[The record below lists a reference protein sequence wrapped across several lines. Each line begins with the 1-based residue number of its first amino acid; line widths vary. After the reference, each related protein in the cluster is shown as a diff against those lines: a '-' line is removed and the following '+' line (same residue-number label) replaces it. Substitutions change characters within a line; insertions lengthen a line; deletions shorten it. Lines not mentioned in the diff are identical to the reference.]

1 MNNNLTIG
9 ITTFSK
15 RKDLLINLINKIRE
29 ITNHKILV
37 CINGEQNAQFD
48 VNYAQDILLFFS
60 KHINVYPIFFNEV
73 RGLSKLWNTIA
84 IHSSDENVLILN
96 DDLDLHNNKIFENI
110 EAHIKS
116 NDFNGFTKINNSF
129 SHFIISKKT
138 LDGLGYFDE
147 RLLGFGEEDGDIVY
161 RCEKNN
167 IKINNIHIPGFINLV
182 SEIRHD
188 HIKPGIG
195 KYSKFNRDFI
205 YGEKYEANT
214 KGIRGMFDS
223 QMIEKLNNI
232 NQYPY
237 EEFFRENKYNI

>member
-1 MNNNLTIG
+1 MILMG
-9 ITTFSK
+9 
-15 RKDLLINLINKIRE
+15 LLKLI
-29 ITNHKILV
+29 ILFH
-37 CINGEQNAQFD
+37 IS
-48 VNYAQDILLFFS
+48 LFQ
-60 KHINVYPIFFNEV
+60 
-73 RGLSKLWNTIA
+73 
-84 IHSSDENVLILN
+84 
-96 DDLDLHNNKIFENI
+96 
-110 EAHIKS
+110 
-116 NDFNGFTKINNSF
+116 
-129 SHFIISKKT
+129 KKT

-167 IKINNIHIPGFINLV
+167 IKINTIHIPGFINLV